1 MSGAVK
7 TNAPRKRR
15 SLMNATVKF
24 KNASAQPPR
33 IKIEIVLKMSSQ
45 NFGA

>member
-1 MSGAVK
+1 MRGAVK
-7 TNAPRKRR
+7 TNAPIKRP
-15 SLMNATVKF
+15 SLINATVKF

-33 IKIEIVLKMSSQ
+33 IKNEIVLKISSQ